1 MDVTSVPGR
10 RFGLTADTHDDLVDW
25 PAVLTR
31 LRTAWGA
38 VDGVLHC
45 GDISTM
51 TALAGL
57 GEAGP
62 VFATRNNGDPPAAP
76 PGLCDGPRLLEIGG
90 VRVGLMFNLPKDA
103 MTPTGAAAVR
113 RSGRG
118 LHLRRYARAASGAGR
133 RGAVHQSG
141 QPVAGQTTHRGG
153 PHDRRWPRV
162 GADRGRG
169 LGVSPEHGPAW

>member
-103 MTPTGAAAVR
+103 MTPTGAAALF
-113 RSGRG
+113 GG
-118 LHLRRYARAASGAGR
+118 
-133 RGAVHQSG
+133 
-141 QPVAGQTTHRGG
+141 PVAACIFGGTHEPRLEQVGEVLFINPG
-153 PHDRRWPRV
+153 SPSLAKRRTAAVLTIDDGRASAQIVDV
-162 GADRGRG
+162 G
-169 LGVSPEHGPAW
+169 